1 MHVSIMNK
9 YYFINKFDTKNI
21 DKQTL
26 NTGIIYRNYDEEDSL
41 KTVIKLKNYCKKK
54 GYKFFLSNNVKLSI
68 NLNLD
73 GAYIPSFNKS
83 INHLSYSKSKN
94 FLLLGSAHNNKEIK
108 IKERQ
113 GVSILFLSSIF
124 KKNKNYLGLNK
135 FQLLSKLTNKKV
147 IALGGISVRNFKKLS
162 LVKCE
167 GFAGISFFQKK
178 TASFR
183 RPFNN

>member
-1 MHVSIMNK
+1 MHINNLRK

-21 DKQTL
+21 DKQTF
-26 NTGIIYRNYDEEDSL
+26 NTGIIYRNYDSEDSL

-113 GVSILFLSSIF
+113 GVSILFLSSVF

-135 FQLLSKLTNKKV
+135 FRLLSNLTRKKI
-147 IALGGISVRNFKKLS
+147 IALGGITKKNLKKLN
-162 LVKCE
+162 LLNCD
-167 GFAGISFFQKK
+167 GYAGISFFQKK
-178 TASFR
+178 TA
-183 RPFNN
+183 PEKGPLNN

>member
-1 MHVSIMNK
+1 MHINNLRK

-21 DKQTL
+21 EKQTL
-26 NTGIIYRNYDEEDSL
+26 NTGIIYRNYDEENSL

-54 GYKFFLSNNVKLSI
+54 GYKFYLSNNVKLAV

-83 INHLSYSKSKN
+83 MNHLSYSKSKN

-113 GVSILFLSSIF
+113 GVSILFLSSVF

-135 FQLLSKLTNKKV
+135 FRLLSNLTRKKI
-147 IALGGISVRNFKKLS
+147 IALGGITKKNLKKLN
-162 LVKCE
+162 LLNCD
-167 GFAGISFFQKK
+167 GYAGISFFQKK
-178 TASFR
+178 TA
-183 RPFNN
+183 PEKGPLYN